1 MDLRCIFLSLC
12 LVPLT
17 FFAQVFQFNQNLHQ
31 APTTDIIDFGYR
43 PAPVG
48 TKNGFIKRLDKSYL
62 GQYTDSNNAFIAA
75 TPLCGFSVGVEND
88 ESAIRYQNSRGLMVL
103 GGYRK
108 FKCHGFLVENQA
120 VFNTFQREFITQHG
134 EYYPTATGYNQQNG
148 MIPGMGRTKPF
159 HGDGFD
165 FAFSQGG
172 FEWGVSNTLTLFGG
186 NQSIDFCPGIRSVFW
201 SQHNQALMAGGT
213 LRLGKHF
220 TYVVTRAR
228 LYDLIRKPIYA
239 NVESPYY
246 KKNFGLHAMFLT
258 LKKHRVGLIYQTIW
272 QAGDSLKENAV
283 NPMYWVPIPGLDRTV
298 KQGVSMPQ
306 IGLNYS
312 WNLHESTL
320 LYGELFSRGLI
331 KNAWAAQLGITNYS
345 KLTSNL
351 TLSSS
356 LAWLQTGTGF
366 YGTHYAQNFTHQN
379 LPLGTLLGNGAQEF
393 LLTARIEYRRFFM
406 DYLFHLSTMK
416 NGIQPL
422 LLQTYIRPEQI
433 IQHRID
439 LGFMASNIMQ
449 LELFLGITLRQAVGF
464 KECKAISFGLR
475 TAIFKPNNV
484 Y

>member
-172 FEWGVSNTLTLFGG
+172 FEWGVSNKLTLFGG

-272 QAGDSLKENAV
+272 QAGDSLKEKAV

-320 LYGELFSRGLI
+320 LYGELFSRGFI
-331 KNAWAAQLGITNYS
+331 KNAWAAQLGITYYS

-356 LAWLQTGTGF
+356 LAWLQTGTEF

-393 LLTARIEYRRFFM
+393 LLSARIGYRRFFM

-416 NGIQPL
+416 NSIQPL
-422 LLQTYIRPEQI
+422 LIQTYIRPEQI

-464 KECKAISFGLR
+464 KECNAISFGLR
-475 TAIFKPNNV
+475 TAIFKPNHV

>member
-258 LKKHRVGLIYQTIW
+258 LKKHRVGVIYQTIW

-331 KNAWAAQLGITNYS
+331 KNAWAAQLGITYYS

>member
-1 MDLRCIFLSLC
+1 MDLRCVFLSLC
-12 LVPLT
+12 IVPLT

-258 LKKHRVGLIYQTIW
+258 LKKHRVGVIYQTIW

>member
-1 MDLRCIFLSLC
+1 MDLRCVFLSLC
-12 LVPLT
+12 IVPLT
-17 FFAQVFQFNQNLHQ
+17 FFAQVFQFNQNLNQ

-258 LKKHRVGLIYQTIW
+258 LKKHRVGVIYQTIW

>member
-1 MDLRCIFLSLC
+1 
-12 LVPLT
+12 
-17 FFAQVFQFNQNLHQ
+17 
-31 APTTDIIDFGYR
+31 
-43 PAPVG
+43 
-48 TKNGFIKRLDKSYL
+48 
-62 GQYTDSNNAFIAA
+62 
-75 TPLCGFSVGVEND
+75 
-88 ESAIRYQNSRGLMVL
+88 
-103 GGYRK
+103 
-108 FKCHGFLVENQA
+108 
-120 VFNTFQREFITQHG
+120 
-134 EYYPTATGYNQQNG
+134 
-148 MIPGMGRTKPF
+148 
-159 HGDGFD
+159 
-165 FAFSQGG
+165 
-172 FEWGVSNTLTLFGG
+172 
-186 NQSIDFCPGIRSVFW
+186 
-201 SQHNQALMAGGT
+201 
-213 LRLGKHF
+213 
-220 TYVVTRAR
+220 
-228 LYDLIRKPIYA
+228 
-239 NVESPYY
+239 
-246 KKNFGLHAMFLT
+246 
-258 LKKHRVGLIYQTIW
+258 
-272 QAGDSLKENAV
+272 
-283 NPMYWVPIPGLDRTV
+283 
-298 KQGVSMPQ
+298 MPQ

-331 KNAWAAQLGITNYS
+331 KNAWAAQQGITNYS

>member
-1 MDLRCIFLSLC
+1 MSLC

-258 LKKHRVGLIYQTIW
+258 LKKHRVGVIYQTIW

>member
-1 MDLRCIFLSLC
+1 MDLRGVFLLLCIFPLSII
-12 LVPLT
+12 
-17 FFAQVFQFNQNLHQ
+17 AQVFQFNQNLHQ
-31 APTTDIIDFGYR
+31 PLTADLIDFGYR
-43 PAPVG
+43 QAPVIS
-48 TKNGFIKRLDKSYL
+48 KKGFLQRLDNSYL
-62 GQYTDSNNAFIAA
+62 GQYSDSNNAFIAA
-75 TPLCGFSVGVEND
+75 TPLCTFSVGVEND

-108 FKCHGFLVENQA
+108 FKCHGFLIENQA

-172 FEWGVSNTLTLFGG
+172 FEWGVSKMLTLFGG
-186 NQSIDFCPGIRSVFW
+186 NQSVDFSPGIRSVFW

-258 LKKHRVGLIYQTIW
+258 LKKHRVGVIYQTIW

>member
-1 MDLRCIFLSLC
+1 MDLRCVFLSLC
-12 LVPLT
+12 IVPLS

-31 APTTDIIDFGYR
+31 PLTADIIDFGYR
-43 PAPVG
+43 QAPVG
-48 TKNGFIKRLDKSYL
+48 AKKGFLQRLDKNYI

-75 TPLCGFSVGVEND
+75 SPLCTFSVGVENNQ
-88 ESAIRYQNSRGLMVL
+88 SAIRYQNSRGLLVL

-108 FKCHGFLVENQA
+108 FKCHGFLIENQA

-134 EYYPTATGYNQQNG
+134 EFYPTATGYNQQNG
-148 MIPGMGRTKPF
+148 MIPGMARTKPF

-201 SQHNQALMAGGT
+201 SQHNQALMAGGA
-213 LRLGKHF
+213 LRLGKHL
-220 TYVVTRAR
+220 TYMVTRAR
-228 LYDLIRKPIYA
+228 LFDLIRKPVYA

-272 QAGDSLKENAV
+272 QAGDSIKEQPV
-283 NPMYWVPIPGLDRTV
+283 NPLYWVPLPGLDRTV
-298 KQGVSMPQ
+298 KQNVSMPQ
-306 IGLNYS
+306 IGMNYV
-312 WNLHESTL
+312 WNLHSSTL
-320 LYGELFSRGLI
+320 LYAELFSRGFI
-331 KNAWAAQLGITNYS
+331 KNAWAAQLGIKYYS
-345 KLTSNL
+345 NLTSNL

-356 LAWLQTGTGF
+356 LAWLQTGSEF

-379 LPLGTLLGNGAQEF
+379 LPLGSLLGNGAQEWI
-393 LLTARIEYRRFFM
+393 LAARIGYKRFFI
-406 DYLFHLSTMK
+406 DYLFQSSAMK
-416 NGIQPL
+416 NSNQPL
-422 LLQTYIRPEQI
+422 LIQTYIRPEQI
-433 IQHRID
+433 VQHRID

-449 LELFLGITLRQAVGF
+449 LELFLGIALRQAVGF
-464 KECKAISFGLR
+464 KECNAISFGLR
-475 TAIFKPNNV
+475 TAIFKPNHV

>member
-12 LVPLT
+12 IVPLT
-17 FFAQVFQFNQNLHQ
+17 FFAQVFQFNQNLNQ

-88 ESAIRYQNSRGLMVL
+88 ESAIRYQNSRGLLVL

-246 KKNFGLHAMFLT
+246 KKNFGLQAMFLT

-272 QAGDSLKENAV
+272 QAGDSLKEKAV

-320 LYGELFSRGLI
+320 LYGELFSRGFI
-331 KNAWAAQLGITNYS
+331 KNAWAAQLGITYYS

-393 LLTARIEYRRFFM
+393 LLSARIGYRRFFM
-406 DYLFHLSTMK
+406 DYLFHLSTMR
-416 NGIQPL
+416 NSIQPL
-422 LLQTYIRPEQI
+422 LIQTYTRPEQI

-439 LGFMASNIMQ
+439 LGFMVSNIMQ

-464 KECKAISFGLR
+464 KECNAISFGLR
-475 TAIFKPNNV
+475 TAIFKPNHV

>member
-12 LVPLT
+12 IVPLT

-120 VFNTFQREFITQHG
+120 VFNTFQREFIMQHG

-272 QAGDSLKENAV
+272 QAGDSLKEKAV

-320 LYGELFSRGLI
+320 LYGELFSRGFI
-331 KNAWAAQLGITNYS
+331 KNAWAAQLGITYYS

-393 LLTARIEYRRFFM
+393 LLTARIGYRRFFM

-422 LLQTYIRPEQI
+422 LIQTYIRPEQI

-464 KECKAISFGLR
+464 KECNAISFGLR
-475 TAIFKPNNV
+475 TAIFKPNHV

>member
-12 LVPLT
+12 IVPLT
-17 FFAQVFQFNQNLHQ
+17 FFAQVFQFNQNLNQ

-43 PAPVG
+43 SAPVSP
-48 TKNGFIKRLDKSYL
+48 KNGFIKRLDKSYL

-75 TPLCGFSVGVEND
+75 TPLCGFSVGVEKD
-88 ESAIRYQNSRGLMVL
+88 KSAIRYQNSRGLLVL

-108 FKCHGFLVENQA
+108 FKCHGFLIESQA

-246 KKNFGLHAMFLT
+246 KKNFGLQAMFLT

-272 QAGDSLKENAV
+272 QAGDSLKEKAV
-283 NPMYWVPIPGLDRTV
+283 NPLYWVPIPGLDRTV

-320 LYGELFSRGLI
+320 LYGELFSRGFI
-331 KNAWAAQLGITNYS
+331 KNAWAAQLGITYYS

-393 LLTARIEYRRFFM
+393 LLSARIGYRRFFM

-422 LLQTYIRPEQI
+422 LIQTYIRPEQI

-475 TAIFKPNNV
+475 TAIFKPNHV

>member
-1 MDLRCIFLSLC
+1 MDLRCVFLSLC
-12 LVPLT
+12 IVPLS

-31 APTTDIIDFGYR
+31 PLTADLIDFGYR
-43 PAPVG
+43 QASVG
-48 TKNGFIKRLDKSYL
+48 AKKGFLQRLDKSYL
-62 GQYTDSNNAFIAA
+62 GQYSDSNNAFIAA
-75 TPLCGFSVGVEND
+75 TPLCTFSVGVEND
-88 ESAIRYQNSRGLMVL
+88 ESAIRYQNSRGLLVL

-108 FKCHGFLVENQA
+108 FKCHGFLIENQA

-134 EYYPTATGYNQQNG
+134 EYYPTTTGYNQQNG

-172 FEWGVSNTLTLFGG
+172 FEWGVSKMLTLFGG
-186 NQSIDFCPGIRSVFW
+186 NQSVDFSPGIRSVFW

-220 TYVVTRAR
+220 TYMVTRAR
-228 LYDLIRKPIYA
+228 LYDLIRKPVYA

-246 KKNFGLHAMFLT
+246 KKNFALHAMFLT
-258 LKKHRVGLIYQTIW
+258 LKKHRVGLFYQTIW

>member
-12 LVPLT
+12 IVPLT
-17 FFAQVFQFNQNLHQ
+17 FFAQVFQFNQNLNQ

-43 PAPVG
+43 SAPVG
-48 TKNGFIKRLDKSYL
+48 PKNGFIKRLDNSYL

-75 TPLCGFSVGVEND
+75 TPLCGFSVGVEKD
-88 ESAIRYQNSRGLMVL
+88 KSAIRYQNSRGLLVL

-108 FKCHGFLVENQA
+108 FKCHGFLIESQA

-159 HGDGFD
+159 HEDGFD

-258 LKKHRVGLIYQTIW
+258 LKKHRVGVIYQTIW
-272 QAGDSLKENAV
+272 QAGDSLKENMV

-356 LAWLQTGTGF
+356 LAWLQTGTEF

-439 LGFMASNIMQ
+439 LGFMASNIVQ

>member
-272 QAGDSLKENAV
+272 QAGDSLKEKAV

-320 LYGELFSRGLI
+320 LYGELFSRGFI
-331 KNAWAAQLGITNYS
+331 KNAWAAQLGITYYS

-356 LAWLQTGTGF
+356 LAWLQTGTEF

-393 LLTARIEYRRFFM
+393 LLSARIGYRRFFM
-406 DYLFHLSTMK
+406 DYLFHLSTMR
-416 NGIQPL
+416 NSIQPL
-422 LLQTYIRPEQI
+422 LIQTYIRPEQI

-464 KECKAISFGLR
+464 KECNAISFGLR
-475 TAIFKPNNV
+475 TAIFKPNHV

>member
-12 LVPLT
+12 IVPLT
-17 FFAQVFQFNQNLHQ
+17 FFAQVFQFNQNLNQ

-43 PAPVG
+43 SAPVG
-48 TKNGFIKRLDKSYL
+48 PKNGFIKRLDNSYL

-75 TPLCGFSVGVEND
+75 TPLCGFSVGVEKD
-88 ESAIRYQNSRGLMVL
+88 KSAIRYQNSRGLLVL

-108 FKCHGFLVENQA
+108 FKCHGFLIESQA

-159 HGDGFD
+159 HEDGFD

-258 LKKHRVGLIYQTIW
+258 LKKHRVGVIYQTIW

-356 LAWLQTGTGF
+356 LAWLQTGTEF

-439 LGFMASNIMQ
+439 LGFMASNIVQ

>member
-258 LKKHRVGLIYQTIW
+258 LKKHRVGVIYQTIW

>member
-258 LKKHRVGLIYQTIW
+258 LKKHRVGVIYQTIW

-379 LPLGTLLGNGAQEF
+379 LPLGSLLGNGAQE
-393 LLTARIEYRRFFM
+393 LILAARIGYRRFFI
-406 DYLFHLSTMK
+406 DYLFQSSTMK
-416 NGIQPL
+416 NSSQPL
-422 LLQTYIRPEQI
+422 LIQTYIRPEQI
-433 IQHRID
+433 VQHRID
-439 LGFMASNIMQ
+439 AGFMASNIMQ
-449 LELFLGITLRQAVGF
+449 LEVFLGITRRSALDF
-464 KECKAISFGLR
+464 KDCNAISFGLR
-475 TAIFKPNNV
+475 TAIFKPNHV

>member
-108 FKCHGFLVENQA
+108 FKCHGFLIENQA

-148 MIPGMGRTKPF
+148 MVPGMGRTKPF

-165 FAFSQGG
+165 FAYSQGG
-172 FEWGVSNTLTLFGG
+172 FEWGVSKMLTLFGG
-186 NQSIDFCPGIRSVFW
+186 NQSVDFSPGIRSVFW
-201 SQHNQALMAGGT
+201 SQHNQALMAGGI
-213 LRLGKHF
+213 LRLGKNF
-220 TYVVTRAR
+220 TYMVTRAR
-228 LYDLIRKPIYA
+228 LYDLIRKPVYA

-246 KKNFGLHAMFLT
+246 KKNFALHAMFLT

>member
-12 LVPLT
+12 IVPLT
-17 FFAQVFQFNQNLHQ
+17 FFAQVFQFNQNLNQ

-258 LKKHRVGLIYQTIW
+258 LKKHRVGVIYQTIW

>member
-12 LVPLT
+12 IVPLT
-17 FFAQVFQFNQNLHQ
+17 FFAQVFQFNQNLNQ

-48 TKNGFIKRLDKSYL
+48 PKNGFIKRLDKSYL

-258 LKKHRVGLIYQTIW
+258 LKKHRVGVIYQTIW

>member
-48 TKNGFIKRLDKSYL
+48 TKNGFIKRPDKSYL

-258 LKKHRVGLIYQTIW
+258 LKKHRVGVIYQTIW